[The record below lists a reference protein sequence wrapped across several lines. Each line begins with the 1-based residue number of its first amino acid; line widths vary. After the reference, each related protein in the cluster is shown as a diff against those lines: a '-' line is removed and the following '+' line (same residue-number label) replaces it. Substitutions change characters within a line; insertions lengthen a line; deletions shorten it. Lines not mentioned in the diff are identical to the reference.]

1 MKNYTAPLSIDKDG
15 TPLQDAP
22 APKLAVQRIMSE
34 NATASS
40 VITMSQD
47 TTKIEVVTVGTP
59 AILRWVAT
67 TDTQASVIGV
77 AGATANY
84 DHVIPPSAKRLFV
97 VPVETGGTY
106 APSSQVGANVL
117 NGLYKRFAIKTQ
129 GIASVYTSEY
139 P

>member
-1 MKNYTAPLSIDKDG
+1 MKNYTAPLPIDKDG
-15 TPLQDAP
+15 TPMQDAP

-40 VITMSQD
+40 VITASQD
-47 TTKIEVVTVGTP
+47 ATKIEIVTVGTA
-59 AILRWVAT
+59 AIMRWVAT
-67 TDTQASVIGV
+67 SDTQASVVGV
-77 AGATANY
+77 AGASANY
-84 DHVIPPSAKRLFV
+84 DHVIPPSAKRVFV
-97 VPVETGGTY
+97 IPVETGGPY

-117 NGLYKRFAIKTQ
+117 NGLYKRYAIKTV

>member
-1 MKNYTAPLSIDKDG
+1 MKNYTAPLAIDKDG
-15 TPLQDAP
+15 SPMQEAP

-47 TTKIEVVTVGTP
+47 TTKIEIVTVGT
-59 AILRWVAT
+59 AALLKWIAT
-67 TDTQASVIGV
+67 TDTQASVVGI

-84 DHVIPPSAKRLFV
+84 DHAIPPSAKRVFV
-97 VPVETGGTY
+97 VPIETGGPY

-117 NGLYKRFAIKTQ
+117 NGLYKRYAIKTV
-129 GIASVYTSEY
+129 GIASVYTAEF